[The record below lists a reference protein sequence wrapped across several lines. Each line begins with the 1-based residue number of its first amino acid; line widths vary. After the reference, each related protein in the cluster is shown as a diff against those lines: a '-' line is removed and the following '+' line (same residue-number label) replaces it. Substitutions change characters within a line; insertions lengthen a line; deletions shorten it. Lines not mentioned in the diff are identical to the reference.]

1 MFAIAVGGS
10 PPLGEA
16 CLMAARARRQRSRHA
31 GRWPSRATSRS
42 RGPLGERSLFGSC
55 ARRGPTMEL
64 PFAEVAARRRLSLAR
79 RMLTPEPRWR
89 HCRACAAATSS
100 NGARPISAPLCHR
113 RHARSQPSVGGRA
126 LPAIAEN
133 IARRCADQA
142 RAARWS
148 RGARRRTPPTKP
160 CASAFRVT
168 THLCMEIKENKQCK
182 SMTAKKL
189 LVQPPRLRNPPFA
202 EA

>member
-1 MFAIAVGGS
+1 
-10 PPLGEA
+10 
-16 CLMAARARRQRSRHA
+16 MAARARRKRSRHA

-168 THLCMEIKENKQCK
+168 THLCMEIKENKKCK
-182 SMTAKKL
+182 SIIAKKL
-189 LVQPPRLRNPPFA
+189 LVQPPRLRNPPFGWA
-202 EA
+202 

>member
-1 MFAIAVGGS
+1 
-10 PPLGEA
+10 
-16 CLMAARARRQRSRHA
+16 MAARARRKRSRHA

-79 RMLTPEPRWR
+79 RMLTRGPRWR
-89 HCRACAAATSS
+89 HRRACAAATSS

-126 LPAIAEN
+126 LPAIAER

-148 RGARRRTPPTKP
+148 RGARRRTPPAKP

-168 THLCMEIKENKQCK
+168 THLCMEIKENQKCK
-182 SMTAKKL
+182 SMIAKKL
-189 LVQPPRLRNPPFA
+189 LVQTPRLRTPPFGFP
-202 EA
+202 